1 MTKHLASTHA
11 SGARLAA
18 CYHRSVSRLIVSLSV
33 LLALAAGCGAKTGL
47 EIPDY
52 EMDAADVPVDGGVD
66 TGVCMPARIPLQ
78 PETAELMLVIDRSAS
93 MRLTIQGEPDQPMS
107 IWRWTI
113 LSNAMADALA
123 SIDPRVLVG
132 AKFFPD
138 EITSTMPTTE
148 QACAAS
154 TRIDVAP
161 AASSHDAIL
170 SLFGSTDPNGGT
182 PTAIALQA
190 AATAFHPD
198 QPRRFLLLATDGA
211 PNCNPDT
218 GVPQELCVCTSPPM
232 ACVAPRPGPY
242 SCLDDVRTLS
252 VMRDITAQGI
262 PTYVVGIEDLSRP
275 DFSDVLD
282 QMAIA
287 GGRPR
292 SVPGGRLFYSV
303 RSADQLHQALM
314 DITGSISAC
323 GFTTPTLPTGNARFS
338 VLVDGLTITQDEN
351 NGWTWV
357 DREAGQLELHGNAC
371 ARAQAGTV
379 VEAMID
385 ACPR

>member
-1 MTKHLASTHA
+1 MASVVWPPRVR
-11 SGARLAA
+11 GARPA
-18 CYHRSVSRLIVSLSV
+18 SIRLVLRRIVP
-33 LLALAAGCGAKTGL
+33 LALPLALVLGCGAKTGL
-47 EIPDY
+47 EIPEY
-52 EMDAADVPVDGGVD
+52 EMDAAVVPVDGGVD
-66 TGVCMPARIPLQ
+66 TGVCMPARVPLE

-93 MRLTIQGEPDQPMS
+93 MRLTIQGEPDQPVS

-113 LSNAMADALA
+113 LSGAMADALA

-138 EITSTMPTTE
+138 EITTTMPTTE

-161 AASSHDAIL
+161 AAGSHDAIL
-170 SLFGSTDPNGGT
+170 SLFTSTDPNGGT

-190 AATAFHPD
+190 AATAFHAD

-218 GVPQELCVCTSPPM
+218 GVPQEVCVCTSPPM

-252 VMRDITAQGI
+252 VVRDIAAQGI

-282 QMAIA
+282 QMAVA

-292 SVPGGRLFYSV
+292 SVPGERQFYSV

-323 GFTTPTLPTGNARFS
+323 GFTTPTLPGPEARFS
-338 VLVDGLTITQDEN
+338 IVVDGVTITQDDV

-357 DREAGQLELHGNAC
+357 DRAAGQLELHGNAC
-371 ARAQAGTV
+371 AAAQGAAR
-379 VEAMID
+379 VEALID
-385 ACPR
+385 DCPR